1 MLIYF
6 FLFIGDEW
14 QNFKITIRDEE
25 CGMKLPIPVE
35 NYQKAYI
42 VTFLLSVVLALVFL
56 FLLPDQVPMQWAM
69 DGSVN
74 YTLPKYLAVLVMPV
88 ITAFLVARGWN
99 QFSFVYLGWC
109 FANIVIISG
118 IFIFIIFTY

>member
-1 MLIYF
+1 
-6 FLFIGDEW
+6 
-14 QNFKITIRDEE
+14 
-25 CGMKLPIPVE
+25 MKLPIPVE

-42 VTFLLSVVLALVFL
+42 VTFLLSVILALVFL